1 VKRYDGFAWKGY
13 TLDAKRSPI
22 FRYTW
27 NGADVEES
35 YAATGDGNKPDGKP
49 TLIRTVK
56 ISGKVPA
63 NAWFRIATGQLEAKD
78 GSFLLKAAKGCRI
91 TTNGGRI
98 AGQNLVIPAKPGTLS
113 ITYQWAQ

>member
-1 VKRYDGFAWKGY
+1 
-13 TLDAKRSPI
+13 
-22 FRYTW
+22 
-27 NGADVEES
+27 
-35 YAATGDGNKPDGKP
+35 
-49 TLIRTVK
+49 LIRTVK